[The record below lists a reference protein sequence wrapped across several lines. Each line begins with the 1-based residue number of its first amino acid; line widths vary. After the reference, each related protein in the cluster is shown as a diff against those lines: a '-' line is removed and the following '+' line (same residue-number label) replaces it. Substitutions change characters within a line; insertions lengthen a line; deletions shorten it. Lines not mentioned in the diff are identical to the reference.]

1 MEAELVMSKASRK
14 CPFQMPQTMIRCREA
29 ASLSP
34 SPSACLTKPGLEC
47 QVLKLRWNG
56 LCNPMISRQAQVC
69 CSWGGMCWLRDWC
82 STLPRVNV
90 VKLVVIELCRAF
102 MQTIN
107 RSPRL
112 HVLLAKQRCCLS
124 DWAGRR
130 SNSKAIL
137 AFSRLFKKL
146 CKQHNVMGLITGN
159 WINKGPSNTLVPVN
173 HVFSWLYSFKVREEV
188 LEPCVKTNKWGTEGA
203 SSLFSWSVCCYRRS
217 ANAKTVVRFDKIGS
231 GSLPLLSQPRDLIPE
246 ENW

>member
-56 LCNPMISRQAQVC
+56 LCNPMISHQAQVC
-69 CSWGGMCWLRDWC
+69 CSWGGMCCWVRDWC

-102 MQTIN
+102 IQTIN

-112 HVLLAKQRCCLS
+112 HVLLAKQSYCLS
-124 DWAGRR
+124 DWEGRR

-137 AFSRLFKKL
+137 AFSRLFKKFW
-146 CKQHNVMGLITGN
+146 KQHNVMGLITGN

-173 HVFSWLYSFKVREEV
+173 HDFFM
-188 LEPCVKTNKWGTEGA
+188 T
-203 SSLFSWSVCCYRRS
+203 LF
-217 ANAKTVVRFDKIGS
+217 
-231 GSLPLLSQPRDLIPE
+231 L
-246 ENW
+246 